1 MSLKKLIDL
10 DGLSRLKEKILILIP
25 TEELDANVEDMLD
38 DFGLDYTSST
48 SSINEWQGGD
58 Y

>member
-1 MSLKKLIDL
+1 MSLKTLIDL
-10 DGLSRLKEKILILIP
+10 DGLSRFKEKILALIP
-25 TEELDANVEDMLD
+25 VEELDTNVEAMLD
-38 DFGLDYTSST
+38 SFGLDYTSST

>member
-1 MSLKKLIDL
+1 MSLKTLIDL
-10 DGLSRLKEKILILIP
+10 DGLSRFKEKILTLIP
-25 TEELDANVEDMLD
+25 VEELDTNVEAILD
-38 DFGLDYTSST
+38 SFGLDYTSST